1 MVKRCWKKILC
12 SFSFYIWQSIKF
24 YCMKR
29 EHVLNISFLISVFGI
44 LIGIVLKIMH
54 SPFADLLLELSFA
67 FYLVFAVLA
76 LYEVY
81 QSNKIETT
89 EKIMWTIGLLFL
101 GSVVGILYLVAGRK
115 RIVNNLT
122 NTNSTSSLYE
132 N

>member
-1 MVKRCWKKILC
+1 
-12 SFSFYIWQSIKF
+12 
-24 YCMKR
+24 MKR
-29 EHVLNISFLISVFGI
+29 DYILKISFLISVFGI
-44 LIGIVLKIMH
+44 LIGAVLKIIH

-81 QSNKIETT
+81 QSNKIETI

-115 RIVNNLT
+115 RIVNYPSN
-122 NTNSTSSLYE
+122 NTPTSLYE

>member
-1 MVKRCWKKILC
+1 
-12 SFSFYIWQSIKF
+12 
-24 YCMKR
+24 MKR
-29 EHVLNISFLISVFGI
+29 DHVLKISFLSSVIGI
-44 LIGIVLKIMH
+44 LFGAVLKIMH

-67 FYLVFAVLA
+67 CYLVFAVLA
-76 LYEVY
+76 LFEVY